1 MKLTSL
7 LSAACL
13 AVVCSHAFADDY
25 PTAPPAT
32 ATDSVT
38 NRYVAKARE
47 LALQAI
53 SFLGIDYKY
62 GGDSP
67 ETGFD
72 CSGLVHY
79 VFSQVTGLMLPRN
92 AQDISRVGED
102 ITRDE
107 LQPGDLV
114 FFNTLRRPFSHV
126 GIYLGG
132 HRFIHAPS
140 RGGQVEIVNMTSRY
154 WQKRYNGARRINF

>member
-7 LSAACL
+7 LSAVCL

-25 PTAPPAT
+25 PAAPAT

-114 FFNTLRRPFSHV
+114 CFNTL
-126 GIYLGG
+126 
-132 HRFIHAPS
+132 
-140 RGGQVEIVNMTSRY
+140 
-154 WQKRYNGARRINF
+154 

>member
-7 LSAACL
+7 LSAACF
-13 AVVCSHAFADDY
+13 AVVCGHAFADDY
-25 PTAPPAT
+25 PTAPA
-32 ATDSVT
+32 AADSVT
-38 NRYVAKARE
+38 DRYVAKARE
-47 LALQAI
+47 LALEALG
-53 SFLGIDYKY
+53 FLGIDYKY

-67 ETGFD
+67 VTGFD
-72 CSGLVHY
+72 CSGFVHY
-79 VFSQVTGLMLPRN
+79 VFNQAAGLVLPRN
-92 AQDISRVGED
+92 AHDISRVGEK

-107 LQPGDLV
+107 LEPGDLV

>member
-1 MKLTSL
+1 M
-7 LSAACL
+7 
-13 AVVCSHAFADDY
+13 
-25 PTAPPAT
+25 
-32 ATDSVT
+32 
-38 NRYVAKARE
+38 
-47 LALQAI
+47 
-53 SFLGIDYKY
+53 DYKY

-72 CSGLVHY
+72 CSGFVHY
-79 VFSQVTGLMLPRN
+79 VFNQAAGLVLPRN
-92 AQDISRVGED
+92 AHDISRVGEK

-107 LQPGDLV
+107 LEPGDLV

>member
-25 PTAPPAT
+25 PTAPPAA

-53 SFLGIDYKY
+53 GFLGIDYKY